1 MLRSIIKISL
11 ASVLGWFGL
20 RSLTPTQPDRP
31 APARGGYD
39 LAATADHREFW
50 RVEGRAERGSGSA
63 RRELR

>member
-1 MLRSIIKISL
+1 MSL
-11 ASVLGWFGL
+11 AYASVLGGWLVRRTG
-20 RSLTPTQPDRP
+20 RHRGS
-31 APARGGYD
+31 GGYD

>member
-20 RSLTPTQPDRP
+20 RSLTQP